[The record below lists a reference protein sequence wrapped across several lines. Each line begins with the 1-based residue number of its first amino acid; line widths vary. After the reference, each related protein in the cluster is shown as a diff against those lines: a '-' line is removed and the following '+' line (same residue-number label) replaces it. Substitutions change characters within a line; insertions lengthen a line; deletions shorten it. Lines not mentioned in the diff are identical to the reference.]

1 MNQFDKHIL
10 IPLTPTSPDSI
21 RDALVRYQELLHS
34 GEAFRQEFGL
44 MFNVEFVAETA
55 NGHRRLQPDDAGELR
70 PLLVFALTVAREG
83 MHQVVGADD
92 EVYISEPILF
102 ARALTYPELK
112 PELLRTAEAMVAFAR
127 RRNDSADFWVD
138 DMYVF
143 GLEALFMLAI
153 EHEETAW
160 LLASFFIP
168 YWDTEHERAHAEL
181 MPIQVQAGGW
191 TRNLI
196 KAYLYCDNTEVRR
209 TFNHPDNT
217 PDLAD
222 HLQQHPEEYDW
233 FCSQLVERLRQQ
245 PLLTHP
251 GEDPKGEAFPVL
263 TFFHTLRARWPVD
276 ADPYD
281 EDDWIDEVN
290 QLPFLD
296 TTLEGAALAVF
307 DAISQQ
313 ASSPLMAVAEAHQED
328 DDEGGEPF
336 GDRFVNALSFIGT
349 LTPGPDLRRYV
360 LGETPPDQANELL
373 ARIEPY
379 DFDAMGRFGT
389 GPDVLYPFIVNLTE
403 WLEPPFTTADVV
415 EHFHDYFASLLPSL
429 RANTEGAE
437 RNETALRLLD
447 VFWRALGCPQ
457 FPYRL
462 GEKLVEWSLLGEA
475 DYCQRYQQQP
485 AEDDQRF
492 VAFAH
497 SLDRL
502 RYCGETL
509 ELARF
514 QALDDKVAGHKALL
528 DPGHWPSHLSALTY
542 AAWCAQSLTVADRP
556 AQQLTAWLEAHL
568 PEAMYDTLS
577 DWADSDTLPPQLREY
592 LTDRQPAPF
601 DSTIHRDMLRTL
613 ENSLHRDGGRIGPR
627 VSDHQPAY
635 ALFQFEGGFQLP
647 LLSLFW
653 LQVAGW
659 LSRVSPELMLLR
671 ERWWR
676 LMLDLAPQKVIRQV
690 LKLYSDYPLYQ
701 GIDDPALENTLHNQL
716 TKSGVSEAELDVF
729 QLCSD
734 AKVAGYR
741 PADERYWQ
749 RYVGQLDHFGEI
761 DPEDRSMLGAGARRQ
776 YADMLEALRKRE
788 DRDRIRFFT
797 DLRSRH
803 PDAPL
808 PDWLEAD
815 FEQALTEYLV
825 ANSKVDKGLEWD
837 QIGPAKRKVG
847 EETATQVLA
856 YLNASEPMPDRKAVQ
871 TRLKK
876 TLDQQLSSDT
886 TEETLAGPQFYLWSL
901 LDEERSNR
909 LLTLMLN
916 HSRTGLKMLDWQAL
930 HPTYVHHL
938 IKSGELA
945 MEERWQHEIAGHNSI
960 SDPDGSQELYRRAAA
975 WALKKLEPLNIP
987 DALRLAFAFENG
999 VTDYLFERANQGPLP
1014 DLSKALN
1021 GKDRQRLVELLG
1033 PRSEACGPGLT
1044 SLMNDSSK
1052 AVAALVKRYLNK

>member
-1 MNQFDKHIL
+1 MNQFDKHIH
-10 IPLTPTSPDSI
+10 IPLNPSSTDSI
-21 RDALVRYQELLHS
+21 RHALVRYQELLQS
-34 GEAFRQEFGL
+34 GDAFRQEFGL
-44 MFNVEFVAETA
+44 MFNVEFVAETE
-55 NGHRRLQPDDAGELR
+55 NGHRRLQPDDAGKNQK
-70 PLLVFALTVAREG
+70 LLAFALEITREG
-83 MHQVVGADD
+83 THKEVEAD
-92 EVYISEPILF
+92 EETYISEPILF
-102 ARALTYPELK
+102 ARALTYPELT

-160 LLASFFIP
+160 LLASFLIP
-168 YWDTEHERAHAEL
+168 YWDTEHEHAHAEL
-181 MPIQVQAGGW
+181 MPILVQAGGW
-191 TRNLI
+191 TRDLI
-196 KAYLYCDNTEVRR
+196 KAYVYCDNTEVRR
-209 TFNHPDNT
+209 TFNHPGNT

-222 HLQQHPEEYDW
+222 YLQQHPEDYDW
-233 FCSQLVERLRQQ
+233 FCNQLAERLRRQ
-245 PLLTHP
+245 PLLAHP
-251 GEDPKGEAFPVL
+251 GEAPKGEAFPVL

-281 EDDWIDEVN
+281 EGDWIDEVS

-307 DAISQQ
+307 ETVQQ
-313 ASSPLMAVAEAHQED
+313 QTSSPLMVVAEAHQED
-328 DDEGGEPF
+328 DECGEPF
-336 GDRFVNALSFIGT
+336 GNRFENALSFVGN
-349 LTPGPDLRRYV
+349 LNNGPDLRRYV
-360 LGETPPDQANELL
+360 LGELTPDQAIELL
-373 ARIEPY
+373 ARIKPY

-389 GPDVLYPFIVNLTE
+389 GPDTLYPFIVNLTD
-403 WLEPPFTTADVV
+403 WLEPPFATADVIAN
-415 EHFHDYFASLLPSL
+415 FHDYFASLLPSL

-437 RNETALRLLD
+437 RNENALRMLD

-462 GEKLVEWSLLGEA
+462 LEKLQEWSLLSEA
-475 DYCQRYQQQP
+475 DYRQRYQQQP
-485 AEDDQRF
+485 AADDQRF

-502 RYCGETL
+502 NHSGEAL
-509 ELARF
+509 QLARL
-514 QALDDKVAGHKALL
+514 QTLDDKVAGHKALL
-528 DPGHWPSHLSALTY
+528 DPGHWPSHLGALTY
-542 AAWCAQSLTVADRP
+542 ATWCAQSLTVADKP
-556 AQQLTAWLEAHL
+556 AQQLTAWLEARL
-568 PEAMYDTLS
+568 PEAMYDALS

-601 DSTIHRDMLRTL
+601 DSAIHQDMFRML
-613 ENSLHRDGGRIGPR
+613 ESSLHRDGGRSGPR
-627 VSDHQPAY
+627 VSDQQPAY

-676 LMLDLAPQKVIRQV
+676 LMLDLAPQKVIRQI
-690 LKLYSDYPLYQ
+690 LKLHSNYPLYQ

-716 TKSGVSEAELDVF
+716 TKSGVREAELDVF

-734 AKVAGYR
+734 AQVAGYR
-741 PADERYWQ
+741 PANERYWQ

-761 DPEDRSMLGAGARRQ
+761 DPEDRSMLGASARRQ

-837 QIGPAKRKVG
+837 QVGPAKRKVG
-847 EETATQVLA
+847 EETAAQVLA
-856 YLNASEPMPDRKAVQ
+856 YLNASEPSPDRKAIQ

-886 TEETLAGPQFYLWSL
+886 TAETLAGPQFYLWGL
-901 LDEERSNR
+901 LDEVRSNR

-938 IKSGELA
+938 IQSSELT
-945 MEERWQHEIAGHNSI
+945 MEERWHHEIVGHNSI
-960 SDPDGSQELYRRAAA
+960 SDPDVSQELYRRAAA
-975 WALKKLEPLNIP
+975 WALQKLEPLDIP

-999 VTDYLFERANQGPLP
+999 MTDYLFERASQGPLP

-1021 GKDRQRLVELLG
+1021 GKDRQRLAELLG
-1033 PRSEACGPGLT
+1033 TRSEACEPGLA
-1044 SLMNDSSK
+1044 SLLKDSSR
-1052 AVAALVKRYLNK
+1052 AVAALASRYLSK

>member
-1 MNQFDKHIL
+1 MNQFDKHIH
-10 IPLTPTSPDSI
+10 IPLDPTSPDSI
-21 RDALVRYQELLHS
+21 RDALIRYRELLQS

-55 NGHRRLQPDDAGELR
+55 DGHRRLQPEDAGEKKN
-70 PLLVFALTVAREG
+70 LLAFALTVAQDG
-83 MHQVVGADD
+83 MQE
-92 EVYISEPILF
+92 EVKPDAEIYISEPILF

-153 EHEETAW
+153 EYEETAW

-181 MPIQVQAGGW
+181 MSIQVRAGGW
-191 TRNLI
+191 TRDLI
-196 KAYLYCDNTEVRR
+196 RAYVYCDNTEVRR

-222 HLQQHPEEYDW
+222 YLQQHPEEYDW
-233 FCSQLVERLRQQ
+233 FCNQLVERLCQQ
-245 PLLTHP
+245 PLLAHP

-263 TFFHTLRARWPVD
+263 TFFHTLRARWPVN

-281 EDDWIDEVN
+281 EDDWTDEVN

-307 DAISQQ
+307 EAVQQQ
-313 ASSPLMAVAEAHQED
+313 ASSPLVVVAEAHQDD
-328 DDEGGEPF
+328 DDECGEPF
-336 GDRFVNALSFIGT
+336 GDRFVNALSFVGN
-349 LTPGPDLRRYV
+349 LNNGPDLRRYV
-360 LGETPPDQANELL
+360 LGELTPDQANEQL
-373 ARIEPY
+373 ARIESY
-379 DFDAMGRFGT
+379 DFDTMGRFGT
-389 GPDVLYPFIVNLTE
+389 GPDVLYPFIENLTD
-403 WLEPPFTTADVV
+403 WLEPPFTAADVV
-415 EHFHDYFASLLPSL
+415 ENFHDYFTSLLSSL
-429 RANTEGAE
+429 RTDTE
-437 RNETALRLLD
+437 RNGKALRMLD
-447 VFWRALGCPQ
+447 VFWRALGRPQ

-462 GEKLVEWSLLGEA
+462 REKLVEQSLLSEA

-485 AEDDQRF
+485 AADDLHF
-492 VAFAH
+492 AAFAH

-502 RYCGETL
+502 SGSGEAL
-509 ELARF
+509 ELAKL
-514 QALDDKVAGHKALL
+514 QALDEKVSGHKALL
-528 DPGHWPSHLSALTY
+528 DPGHWPSHLGALTY
-542 AAWCAQSLTVADRP
+542 AAWCAQNQTVADNP
-556 AQQLTAWLEAHL
+556 AQRLTAWLETHL

-577 DWADSDTLPPQLREY
+577 NWADSDTLSPQLRDY

-601 DSTIHRDMLRTL
+601 DPAIHQAMFRIL
-613 ENSLHRDGGRIGPR
+613 ENSLHRDGGRIGTR
-627 VSDHQPAY
+627 VSDQQPAY
-635 ALFQFEGGFQLP
+635 ALFRYKGGFQLP

-659 LSRVSPELMLLR
+659 MSRVSPELMLLR

-676 LMLDLAPQKVIRQV
+676 LMLELAPQKVIRQV
-690 LKLYSDYPLYQ
+690 LKLHSNYPLYQ

-716 TKSGVSEAELDVF
+716 TKSGVREAELDTF
-729 QLCSD
+729 QLCND
-734 AKVAGYR
+734 ANVAGYR

-761 DPEDRSMLGAGARRQ
+761 DPEDRSMLGASARQQ
-776 YADMLEALRKRE
+776 YAGMLEELRKRQ

-803 PDAPL
+803 PLAPL

-837 QIGPAKRKVG
+837 QVGPAKRKVG
-847 EETATQVLA
+847 EETAVQFLA
-856 YLNASEPMPDRKAVQ
+856 YLNASEPAPDRKVIQA
-871 TRLKK
+871 RLKK
-876 TLDQQLSSDT
+876 TLEQKLSSDT
-886 TEETLAGPQFYLWSL
+886 TEKTLAGPQFYLWSL

-930 HPTYVHHL
+930 HPIYVHHL
-938 IKSGELA
+938 IQSGELA
-945 MEERWQHEIAGHNSI
+945 MEERWHHEIVGHNSI
-960 SDPDGSQELYRRAAA
+960 SDPDVSQELYRRAAA
-975 WALKKLEPLNIP
+975 WALQKLQPLDIP
-987 DALRLAFAFENG
+987 EAIRLAFALENG
-999 VTDYLFERANQGPLP
+999 VNDYLFERASQGPLP

-1033 PRSEACGPGLT
+1033 TNSEASKPGLT
-1044 SLMNDSSK
+1044 SLLKDSSK
-1052 AVAALVKRYLNK
+1052 AVSALVSRLLSK